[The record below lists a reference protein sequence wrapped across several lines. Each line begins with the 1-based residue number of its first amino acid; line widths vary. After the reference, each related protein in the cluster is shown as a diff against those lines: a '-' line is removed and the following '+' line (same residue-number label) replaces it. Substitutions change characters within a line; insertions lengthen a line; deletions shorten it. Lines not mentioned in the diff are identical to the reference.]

1 MSQLGSGR
9 ARMNLYL
16 LIPTVVFFPLP
27 QRDTLYMFPEMPLID
42 HFSAFFHAE
51 TSPSL
56 LLKTDHEQIYSLSW
70 QDGEGNGIPLQYS
83 CLENPMDR
91 GSW

>member
-16 LIPTVVFFPLP
+16 LIPTVVFFALP
-27 QRDTLYMFPEMPLID
+27 QRDILYMFPEMPPTD
-42 HFSAFFHAE
+42 HFSTFFHAE

-56 LLKTDHEQIYSLSW
+56 LLKTEHE
-70 QDGEGNGIPLQYS
+70 
-83 CLENPMDR
+83 
-91 GSW
+91 